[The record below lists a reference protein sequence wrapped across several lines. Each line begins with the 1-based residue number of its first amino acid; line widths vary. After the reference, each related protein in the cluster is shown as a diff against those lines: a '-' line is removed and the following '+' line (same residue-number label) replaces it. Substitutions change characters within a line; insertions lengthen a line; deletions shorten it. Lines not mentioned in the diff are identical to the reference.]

1 MKKVTKAV
9 IPCAGFGTRFLPITK
24 SIPKEML
31 PIVDTPSLDLI
42 VNECIN
48 SGITD
53 ILIVLG
59 KNKKCIEDYYDY
71 APELEKI
78 LSKSN
83 KECKIKVIND
93 LADKANF
100 YYCRQKEMNGSAM
113 AVLAAEAFV
122 GDEPFAVVYG
132 DDVVDNGNGTPA
144 IGQLIEAHYNTGK
157 SILGVQV
164 VPEKQ
169 AVLYGAVVKG
179 EENGRYCEMKG
190 VVEKPALEDL
200 PSTLVSLGRYVLTPN
215 VFDFIRKTQPTKN
228 GEVYLTDT
236 INMMAKEVGVFSYEF
251 EGKRYDTGD
260 KLGFLQANI
269 EYGLKNSEIG
279 EGLAKYIKE
288 IAKTLK

>member
-24 SIPKEML
+24 AVPKEML

-42 VNECIN
+42 VDECVK

-53 ILIVLG
+53 ILIILG

-78 LSKSN
+78 LAKAN
-83 KECKIKVIND
+83 KTCQIKVINE

-113 AVLAAEAFV
+113 AVLASESFV
-122 GDEPFAVVYG
+122 GNDPFAVVYG
-132 DDVVDNGNGTPA
+132 DDIVYNANKQPA
-144 IGQLIEAHYNTGK
+144 IGQLIDAYYTTGK
-157 SILGVQV
+157 SILGVQEV
-164 VPEKQ
+164 AEED
-169 AVLYGAVVKG
+169 AVKYGAVIKG
-179 EENGRYCEMKG
+179 AQKGRYCEMKG
-190 VVEKPALEDL
+190 VIEKPKKEEL
-200 PSTLVSLGRYVLTPN
+200 PSTLVSLGRYVLTPD
-215 VFDFIRKTQPTKN
+215 VFEYIRQTAPTKN

-236 INMMAKEVGVFSYEF
+236 INLMAKTVGVFAYEF
-251 EGKRYDTGD
+251 EGRRYDTGD

-269 EYGLKNSEIG
+269 EYGLRNEELGKD
-279 EGLAKYIKE
+279 LAEYIKQL
-288 IAKTLK
+288 AKTL